1 MANKTVGNG
10 VGPVYSR
17 NNVNHQNQYVPHA
30 VPLRTGKVN
39 ITSARPQPVP
49 TGKPKGLFQFSTDR
63 GFYISNF
70 WLVPMQYG
78 GGENGNC
85 VKPSASLSLWNNH
98 IEKENSYTD
107 AEDEGIFDSGC
118 SRSMTGNMERLDDF
132 QEFQGGKVTFGGGE
146 GRITGKGTIRT
157 PTLDFE
163 NVYYVKELQQFNL
176 FSISQICD
184 KKNRV
189 LFTVMLFFV
198 LSKDF
203 KLPDDS
209 MVLLRVPRKHNL
221 YTINLNN
228 LSPKGNLACLVA
240 KASIDESVKWHRRMG
255 HVNYKNMN
263 RLVKGDLV
271 RGLPPKLFKNDHT
284 CVACCKGK
292 QHKDSYKVHKM
303 LIQTQNVMNK
313 SSLSLL
319 IHHTSYKKLSLKILL
334 VNVKEPPFVVK
345 DAEELQQKEKGRR
358 GEEKKRQD
366 TNSSYFP
373 TGGVP
378 VPTGSPTDSFFDDE
392 PTPRFPEEGIDYDEV
407 FAPVARIE
415 AIRLFLAFASYLG
428 FMVYQMDV
436 KSAFLYGRIDEE
448 VYVTQPKDLW
458 TSTSQEVYKVS
469 ACSRNQ
475 VTPTTSN
482 LEAVKK
488 IFKANKDRKS
498 TTGGCQF
505 LGRRLISW
513 QCKKQTIVATSSTE
527 AEYVAAANC
536 CGQELG
542 PPAILATID
551 ATPYT
556 ITEES
561 VRSQLQLVDDGGIDH
576 LPIVEIY
583 SGMDNLGCTT
593 NLFLKTILDRHD
605 LDILKTGSFHVS
617 PPRFTQAS
625 PTGHASG
632 GAEDHIT
639 LSALSSAVSTLVK
652 KHWRLMGCVECDF
665 IKTPGGP
672 SKNPAACSY
681 DPTSVVPSTDVPNTE
696 VPSTEFP
703 TDVPSGVAPTGP
715 STVSPGSTIDAR
727 KGKGVAVE
735 EPIPTQDKTFKKL
748 EEERLGEVLRL
759 EMTKDQRKRQQE
771 VLASAANYSDAA
783 WDIIL
788 AHLQANP
795 DLSST
800 IFRVDFTNDDFLT
813 RMVALVN
820 SRRKELAEQRAQRQR
835 DRPMTPAQ
843 LRQI

>member
-203 KLPDDS
+203 KLPDDRIKRDYS
-209 MVLLRVPRKHNL
+209 NARTPQQNRVAERKNRTLIEAARTMLADFKLPTMFWNDSKVEVTMILEVLEEKPNVQ
-221 YTINLNN
+221 
-228 LSPKGNLACLVA
+228 
-240 KASIDESVKWHRRMG
+240 
-255 HVNYKNMN
+255 
-263 RLVKGDLV
+263 
-271 RGLPPKLFKNDHT
+271 GL
-284 CVACCKGK
+284 
-292 QHKDSYKVHKM
+292 VHKM

-536 CGQELG
+536 CGQIMVKTGGLVLTSVLHGPRGFILKPGCSYCINSHCDPQPAQNLNPILKSSMAALRYRDEHNKVGYLQKPKGNDDYHQILNFLGASHIRSPELG
-542 PPAILATID
+542 PSAILATID

-561 VRSQLQLVDDGGIDH
+561 VRSQLQLVDDGGIDD

-583 SGMDNLGCTT
+583 SGMDNLG
-593 NLFLKTILDRHD
+593 
-605 LDILKTGSFHVS
+605 
-617 PPRFTQAS
+617 
-625 PTGHASG
+625 
-632 GAEDHIT
+632 
-639 LSALSSAVSTLVK
+639 
-652 KHWRLMGCVECDF
+652 LMGCVECDF

-672 SKNPAACSY
+672 SKNPAAYSY

-703 TDVPSGVAPTGP
+703 TDVASGVAPTGP

-820 SRRKELAEQRAQRQR
+820 SRRKELAEQRAQEQR
-835 DRPMTPAQ
+835 DRPMTPSQ